1 VKAAAVNGWDVR
13 RTLERI
19 VACSEKEKGT
29 DRFIDGQERVTKRNR
44 VARAAE
50 AKMLSERVN

>member
-1 VKAAAVNGWDVR
+1 MNGWDVR
-13 RTLERI
+13 PTLERI

-29 DRFIDGQERVTKRNR
+29 DRFIDGQERVTKRRR